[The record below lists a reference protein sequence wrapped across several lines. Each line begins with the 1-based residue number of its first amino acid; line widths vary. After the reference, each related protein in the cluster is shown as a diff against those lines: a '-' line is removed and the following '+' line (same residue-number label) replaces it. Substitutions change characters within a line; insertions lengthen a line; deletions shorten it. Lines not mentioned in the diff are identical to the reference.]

1 MSLAALLGYASKST
15 TLIIIIKSS
24 VIMHL
29 AIFMDSDA
37 TFFLFEV
44 MSKIQLKFSAYQMKY
59 YVQYIKDICH
69 LFLKCFIM

>member
-15 TLIIIIKSS
+15 TLIIIIIIKSY

-37 TFFLFEV
+37 TFFWFEV
-44 MSKIQLKFSAYQMKY
+44 ISKIQLKFSAYQMKY
-59 YVQYIKDICH
+59 YVQYIKDICI
-69 LFLKCFIM
+69 CF